1 MIRIFCD
8 RCGKEIT
15 KCKSHGYIAL
25 NTRDVKES
33 SLAEDNEFENNQYCS
48 SCMKQIREFIKAKPE
63 VVVQDLDQELVQDD
77 KCDQN
82 DEKYDQNGKKCTEN
96 GEKCTD
102 DDKKRI
108 DKGKIIALKKAG
120 WSNKDIAAE
129 MHLEAQTVANVVY
142 QFKKKSSADASTIMK
157 PIQKQERPKL

>member
-63 VVVQDLDQELVQDD
+63 VVVQDLDQELVQDE
-77 KCDQN
+77 KC
-82 DEKYDQNGKKCTEN
+82 DQNGKKCTEN
-96 GEKCTD
+96 GEKCTGE
-102 DDKKRI
+102 DKKRI

-142 QFKKKSSADASTIMK
+142 QLKKKSSADASTIMK

>member
-48 SCMKQIREFIKAKPE
+48 SCMKQIRDFIKTKSE
-63 VVVQDLDQELVQDD
+63 ELVQDLDQELVQED
-77 KCDQN
+77 KC
-82 DEKYDQNGKKCTEN
+82 DQNGKKCTKN
-96 GEKCTD
+96 GVKCTD
-102 DDKKRI
+102 EDKKRI

-142 QFKKKSSADASTIMK
+142 QFKKKSPAEASTIMK
-157 PIQKQERPKL
+157 PMQKQERPKL